1 MDIKKVIV
9 CKDRIVL
16 DATGNAVE
24 KYSDGCLRVIDLD
37 KDFPYEFETFEI
49 SVIFEVV
56 GVEVRGKKK
65 E

>member
-1 MDIKKVIV
+1 MDVKKVII

-16 DATGNAVE
+16 DVTGNAVE
-24 KYSDGCLRVIDLD
+24 KYSDECLRVIDLD
-37 KDFPYEFETFEI
+37 KDFPYEFETLEI

-65 E
+65 D